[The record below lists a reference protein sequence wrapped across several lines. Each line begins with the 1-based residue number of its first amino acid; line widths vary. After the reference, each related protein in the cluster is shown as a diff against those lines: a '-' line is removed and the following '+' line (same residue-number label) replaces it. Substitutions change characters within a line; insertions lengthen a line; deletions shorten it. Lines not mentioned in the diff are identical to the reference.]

1 MLDEIVQSIKANAK
15 GFNEHITYPDCPG
28 IYAFFLNES
37 SYLKEFGKPNQT
49 LYVGIAK
56 NSLKDRDFGNHFNS
70 KSTGSSTLRRSI
82 GAILK
87 EEFSLIAFS
96 RNGTNSKRELL
107 NYKFN
112 EEGERLLTDWMTANL
127 IIGYWEDENSISYSE
142 LRDWEKKVIKFLKP
156 TLDLDKRTRN
166 YNIFADKLDGLRQI
180 CRAEAESILKLK
192 ND

>member
-1 MLDEIVQSIKANAK
+1 MLDEIVKSILANAK
-15 GFNEHITYPDCPG
+15 SVNEHLVYPDCPG

-37 SYLKEFGKPNQT
+37 SHLKEYGKPNQT

-56 NSLKDRDFGNHFNS
+56 NSLKNRDLGNHFNS

-87 EEFSLIAFS
+87 EEFSLKAFS

-127 IIGYWEDENSISYSE
+127 IIGYWEDENSISYSD

-156 TLDLDKRTRN
+156 ILDLDKRTRK
-166 YNIFADKLDGLRQI
+166 YNIFADKIDGLRQI
-180 CRAEAESILKLK
+180 CRAEAESILK
-192 ND
+192 